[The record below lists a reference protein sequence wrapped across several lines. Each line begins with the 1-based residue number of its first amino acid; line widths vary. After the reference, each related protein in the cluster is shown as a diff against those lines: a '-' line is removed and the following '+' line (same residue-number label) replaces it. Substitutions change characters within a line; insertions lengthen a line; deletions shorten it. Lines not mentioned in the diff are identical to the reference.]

1 MTELALNM
9 KRINFKDAKA
19 NFGQVFEDVLLRG
32 EPVQIMK
39 DTGNAIL
46 ASEEVWRGMTE
57 TLSLV
62 AIPSLRKSIRS
73 CMRENIADTATELD
87 W

>member
-1 MTELALNM
+1 MTELAHNM
-9 KRINFKDAKA
+9 KRINLKDAKA
-19 NFGQVFEDVLLRG
+19 NFGQVFEGVLLRG

-57 TLSLV
+57 TLSLLS
-62 AIPSLRKSIRS
+62 IPGLRESIRS

>member
-1 MTELALNM
+1 MTELAHNM

-19 NFGQVFEDVLLRG
+19 NLGQVFEDVLLRG

-46 ASEEVWRGMTE
+46 ASEDVWRGMTE
-57 TLSLV
+57 TLSLLS
-62 AIPSLRKSIRS
+62 IHGLRESIHS
-73 CMRENIADTATELD
+73 CMHENIADTATELD

>member
-1 MTELALNM
+1 MTELAHNM

-39 DTGNAIL
+39 DTGNTIL

-57 TLSLV
+57 TLSLLS
-62 AIPSLRKSIRS
+62 IPGLRESIRS
-73 CMRENIADTATELD
+73 LMRANIADTATELG

>member
-1 MTELALNM
+1 MTGLAHNM
-9 KRINFKDAKA
+9 KRINLKDAKA

-32 EPVQIMK
+32 ELVQIMK

-46 ASEEVWRGMTE
+46 ASAEVWRGMTE
-57 TLSLV
+57 KLSLLS
-62 AIPSLRKSIRS
+62 IPGLRESIRS
-73 CMRENIADTATELD
+73 FMRGNIADTATELD

>member
-1 MTELALNM
+1 MTELALNI

-19 NFGQVFEDVLLRG
+19 NFRQVFEDVLLRG

-57 TLSLV
+57 TLSLLS
-62 AIPSLRKSIRS
+62 IPGLRESIHS
-73 CMRENIADTATELD
+73 CMHENIADTATELD

>member
-1 MTELALNM
+1 
-9 KRINFKDAKA
+9 
-19 NFGQVFEDVLLRG
+19 
-32 EPVQIMK
+32 MK

-57 TLSLV
+57 TLSLLS
-62 AIPSLRKSIRS
+62 IPGLRESIRS

>member
-1 MTELALNM
+1 MTDARDNIKQVQLEDDQG
-9 KRINFKDAKA
+9 NFE
-19 NFGQVFEDVLLRG
+19 QIFEDVLVSG
-32 EPVQIMK
+32 EPTKILK

-57 TLSLV
+57 TLSLLS
-62 AIPSLRKSIRS
+62 IPGLRESIHS
-73 CMRENIADTATELD
+73 CMHENIADTVTELD